1 MDERTQQTLRTVAT
15 IGRIALIP
23 AGFFVVLAAF
33 LSDYKFYDLTQ
44 YAGVLGGLILIVL
57 GIAGLV
63 RPMRPLDVAAV
74 FVAGTLAGSFFP
86 VGFESIHSVAAI
98 LVWLLLVVTAAANGA
113 GLATGAVEVD
123 PRVSEALQSARSS
136 VEEQVQRRQSQPE
149 QPVQQ
154 TSEPRPSGPPTMAQR
169 WPEQQQKHWPGQTAI
184 YQAAQAQQRQQTD
197 EERRAAAAAAQHQQ
211 QRQQQQQAAAQSSGP
226 EAGWYDQGN
235 GTLRWWDGRAWT
247 DDIRPIG

>member
-1 MDERTQQTLRTVAT
+1 
-15 IGRIALIP
+15 
-23 AGFFVVLAAF
+23 
-33 LSDYKFYDLTQ
+33 
-44 YAGVLGGLILIVL
+44 
-57 GIAGLV
+57 
-63 RPMRPLDVAAV
+63 MRPLDVAAV

-136 VEEQVQRRQSQPE
+136 VEDQVQRRQQPQQPQQGYQQQSQP
-149 QPVQQ
+149 
-154 TSEPRPSGPPTMAQR
+154 RPQGPPTIEQR
-169 WPEQQQKHWPGQTAI
+169 WPEQQQQHWPGQTAI
-184 YQAAQAQQRQQTD
+184 YQAAQAQKRQQSD
-197 EERRAAAAAAQHQQ
+197 EERRAAAAAAQ
-211 QRQQQQQAAAQSSGP
+211 QQQAAAQQARQQQQQSGP
-226 EAGWYDQGN
+226 AAGWYDQGN